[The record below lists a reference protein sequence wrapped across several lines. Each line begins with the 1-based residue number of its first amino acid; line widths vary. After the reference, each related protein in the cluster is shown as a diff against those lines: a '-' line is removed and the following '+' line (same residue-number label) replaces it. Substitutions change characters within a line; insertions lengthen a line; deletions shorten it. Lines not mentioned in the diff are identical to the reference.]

1 MKTQVTFNSEIKRR
15 EDLINN
21 AELRAMCAE
30 YVQKVGITSEEWNSN
45 KAGILMMIANEV
57 CGLENK
63 NRN

>member
-21 AELRAMCAE
+21 SEFRAMCAE

-45 KAGILMMIANEV
+45 KAGILMMIANEL
-57 CGLENK
+57 CGFENQ

>member
-21 AELRAMCAE
+21 AEFRAMCAE

>member
-1 MKTQVTFNSEIKRR
+1 MKTQVTFNSEFKRR

-21 AELRAMCAE
+21 AEFRAMCAE
-30 YVQKVGITSEEWNSN
+30 YVQKVGITSEEWNTN

>member
-21 AELRAMCAE
+21 AEFRAMCAE

-45 KAGILMMIANEV
+45 KAGLLMMIANEV

>member
-21 AELRAMCAE
+21 AEFRAMCAE
-30 YVQKVGITSEEWNSN
+30 YVQKVGITSEEWNRN